1 MTTPYPAVR
10 PGELHLWWL
19 TVPPAGTDT
28 ETAARLLDPQQRERA
43 ARLNRPL
50 HRHRKIMAHAGLRV
64 LLAGHLGTRPSEVR
78 LRRAACPACGGPHG
92 RPYAAGGHGLEFS
105 MAHAGDGVLY
115 AFARG
120 PVGVDV
126 ESDAVPARTART
138 VAGWLPAAQRRGLD
152 VLPEPDRLR
161 AFLGCWVRTEAY
173 LKGIGTGLAHGV
185 GAAQDASADP
195 AWHFV
200 DVEVPEG
207 FTAAAA
213 VSDRALPM
221 PAGSSP
227 AHLRT
232 LTRRLTSASIIAAA
246 EPARTREGRAMR
258 DTDPGGRAAPRES
271 AGEQQD
277 PLPDELRTAVGRP
290 PRALVAEIASWPAP
304 RRFAAPEADE
314 PADEERTHVVRA
326 DDVRA
331 DDEPADDKR
340 THVARADA
348 GIRLTPRLR
357 TRR

>member
-10 PGELHLWWL
+10 HGELHLWWL

-28 ETAARLLDPQQRERA
+28 ERAARLLDPQQLERV

-64 LLAGHLGTRPSEVR
+64 LLAGHLDTRPSEVQ

-126 ESDAVPARTART
+126 ESDSVPARTART
-138 VAGWLPAAQRRGLD
+138 VAGWLPAVQRRMLD
-152 VLPEPDRLR
+152 ALPEPDRLH

-185 GAAQDASADP
+185 GAAEDASADP

-207 FTAAAA
+207 FTAVAA
-213 VSDRALPM
+213 VSDRLLPTV
-221 PAGSSP
+221 AGSSP
-227 AHLRT
+227 ARLRT
-232 LTRRLTSASIIAAA
+232 LTSRLASASVIAAA
-246 EPARTREGRAMR
+246 EPARTREGRGMR
-258 DTDPGGRAAPRES
+258 DTDPGRRAAPRES
-271 AGEQQD
+271 MGEDQD
-277 PLPDELRTAVGRP
+277 PLLDELRTAVGRP

-304 RRFAAPEADE
+304 RQFAASGADE
-314 PADEERTHVVRA
+314 PADGERTYAVQA
-326 DDVRA
+326 DD
-331 DDEPADDKR
+331 DPAG
-340 THVARADA
+340 A
-348 GIRLTPRLR
+348 GIRLTPRSR